1 MISRFRN
8 LEKIEFV
15 VTDACSGNCRHC
27 SEGDHKR
34 SGISID
40 KTVAAEIVK
49 AVTNDHKIKTVM
61 AFGGE
66 PLLCPEAV
74 FSIMSAARDVGVGH
88 RQVITNGYFSNAD
101 SYITE
106 VALML
111 KECGVTDLRLS
122 ADAFHQEFIPL
133 ETIKRFASKLIENGV
148 PSSVQPAWLVSK
160 TDVNPYNLK
169 TKAIIDELK
178 AIGLGEASGNV
189 VFPEGNAKKYL
200 SEYFVGNEVK
210 NPYVEDPLDIRC
222 LSINY
227 NGDVLNSNVYREDII
242 SIIKKY
248 DKAPL

>member
-1 MISRFRN
+1 MTSRFRN

-27 SEGDHKR
+27 SAGDHKR
-34 SGISID
+34 SGMRID
-40 KTVAAEIVK
+40 KTIASEIVK
-49 AVTNDHKIKTVM
+49 KVAKNYKIKTVM

-66 PLLCPEAV
+66 PLLCPEVV
-74 FSIMSAARDVGVGH
+74 FSIMSAARDVGVEH
-88 RQVITNGYFSNAD
+88 RQVITNGYFSSVD
-101 SYITE
+101 KTLDE

-133 ETIKRFASKLIENGV
+133 DRVKLFASKLLECGV
-148 PSSVQPAWLVSK
+148 PSAVQPAWLVSR
-160 TDVNPYNLK
+160 TDKNKYNLE
-169 TKAIIDELK
+169 TQAIVDELK
-178 AIGLGEASGNV
+178 AIGLHEASGNV

-200 SEYFVGNEVK
+200 SEYFVMGEVK
-210 NPYVEDPLDIRC
+210 NPYVEDPQNIRC

-227 NGDVLNSNVYREDII
+227 NGDVLDSNVYRDDIL

-248 DKAPL
+248 DKKPL